1 MVPPRGSLVAAF
13 SALQQCCFMAP
24 NLPDT
29 TEQPLDRRLCL
40 KRRAVN
46 HIQQPSVPLWGF
58 FRIQSVNRETFPIV
72 MKELFV
78 SVAVKRLVT
87 TGFLAQ
93 LSWCVVVR
101 STTANGRLLINPKK
115 DGL

>member
-1 MVPPRGSLVAAF
+1 MRV
-13 SALQQCCFMAP
+13 
-24 NLPDT
+24 
-29 TEQPLDRRLCL
+29 
-40 KRRAVN
+40 
-46 HIQQPSVPLWGF
+46 F
-58 FRIQSVNRETFPIV
+58 FRIHSVNRETFPIV

-93 LSWCVVVR
+93 LSWCVMVCSR
-101 STTANGRLLINPKK
+101 TANGRVLINPEK